1 MTLFDE
7 LTSKNF
13 ELFAAKHYRNNRC
26 VEVRDFYDDMNRFT
40 YVLRLLRKYKDTK
53 KINIRLV
60 LNHIIPL
67 YNVFEIE
74 AANRMLQYKIDD
86 DLHNP
91 LNSFLMFLNYL
102 PAQEQRVADMD
113 LVIAKQLQEI

>member
-7 LTSKNF
+7 ITSKNF

-26 VEVRDFYDDMNRFT
+26 VDLTDFYDDINRFS
-40 YVLRLLRKYKDTK
+40 YLLRLLRKYKDSN

-60 LNHIIPL
+60 LNHIITL
-67 YNVFEIE
+67 YNVFDIE
-74 AANRMLQYKIDD
+74 AANRMLRYKIDD
-86 DLHNP
+86 DLHDP

-102 PAQEQRVADMD
+102 PAQEQRCANMD
-113 LVIAKQLQEI
+113 LSIAKQLQDI

>member
-60 LNHIIPL
+60 LNHIITL

>member
-7 LTSKNF
+7 ITSKNF

-26 VEVRDFYDDMNRFT
+26 VDLNRFS
-40 YVLRLLRKYKDTK
+40 YLLRLLRKYKDSN

-60 LNHIIPL
+60 LNHIITL
-67 YNVFEIE
+67 YNVFDIE
-74 AANRMLQYKIDD
+74 AANRMLRYKIDD
-86 DLHNP
+86 DLHDP

-102 PAQEQRVADMD
+102 PAQEQRCANMD
-113 LVIAKQLQEI
+113 LSIAKQLQDI